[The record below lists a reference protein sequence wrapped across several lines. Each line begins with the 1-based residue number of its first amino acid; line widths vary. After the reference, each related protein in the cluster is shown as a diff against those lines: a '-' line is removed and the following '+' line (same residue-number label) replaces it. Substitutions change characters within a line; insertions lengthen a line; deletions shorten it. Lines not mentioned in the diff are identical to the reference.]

1 MTQTQP
7 NSVVVFGSINMDI
20 TALVAKAPAPG
31 ETVLGTDLLRNGGGK
46 GANQAVAAAR
56 AGGTATTMIGALGAD
71 SEGDQLRATLND
83 FGVDTGLVAQVSG
96 PSGTALITVSSDG
109 ENSIVVIPG
118 ANSQVGAPNAQAQQ
132 ILGQAGVIL
141 AQLEVPVAAV
151 AAAAAAKGPKTVFIL
166 NAAPSAQ
173 LPLDLWQNTD
183 ILVVNEHEAVDMA
196 GHLADLRAAQDRER
210 WDLEDLDQCLDLLLT
225 QVPAVLVTLGAAGS
239 KLLQRGAHP
248 VVQSSAKVTAVDTTA
263 AGDTFCGVFA
273 AALAAGQPHEVA
285 LRQASGA
292 AALTVQ
298 KPGAQ
303 GAIPTQDE
311 VSQFVSQ
318 VFERPAVAKGNHA

>member
-1 MTQTQP
+1 MTVTSSP
-7 NSVVVFGSINMDI
+7 SVVIFGSINMDI
-20 TALVAKAPAPG
+20 TALVVDAPAPG

-46 GANQAVAAAR
+46 GANQAVAAQR
-56 AGGTATTMIGALGAD
+56 AGGAQTTIIGALGD
-71 SEGDQLRATLND
+71 DPEGDQLRATLTS
-83 FGVDTGLVAQVSG
+83 FGVATDLVATVPG
-96 PSGTALITVSSDG
+96 PSGTALITVSADG

-118 ANSQVGAPNAQAQQ
+118 ANGAVAAPNSSAQQ
-132 ILGQAGVIL
+132 KLKKAGVIL
-141 AQLEVPVAAV
+141 AQLEVPISAV
-151 AAAAAAKGPKTVFIL
+151 AAAAQSKGERGIFIL

-173 LPLDLWQNTD
+173 LPPELWAAID

-196 GHLADLRAAQDRER
+196 GHLSALRGNPTSPS
-210 WDLEDLDQCLDLLLT
+210 DLDQSLDLLLT
-225 QVPAVLVTLGAAGS
+225 QVPSVLVTLGAAGS

-248 VVQSSAKVTAVDTTA
+248 VVQSAAKVTAVDTTA

-273 AALAAGQPHEVA
+273 ASLANGLSQETA
-285 LRQASGA
+285 LRRASGA

-318 VFERPAVAKGNHA
+318 AFERPLQAKGNHA